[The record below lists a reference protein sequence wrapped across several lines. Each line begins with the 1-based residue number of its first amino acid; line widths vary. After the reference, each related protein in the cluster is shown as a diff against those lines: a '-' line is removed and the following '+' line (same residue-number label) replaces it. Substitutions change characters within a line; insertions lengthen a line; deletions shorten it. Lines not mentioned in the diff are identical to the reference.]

1 MGRELRKHQAV
12 DSADR
17 LPSQLMRL
25 IDGFVTTQLI
35 YVAAKLGVPDV
46 LADGP
51 RTGAEIADAVGAD
64 RDALVRVLR
73 GLVTDEVLAEA
84 DDDRF
89 ALTPLGGCLRS
100 MRGAALARGDV
111 YYDAAA
117 GLLATVREG
126 GTAFEHVHGEHFFD
140 HLARHPEREAAF
152 QESMAA
158 RSEQEARDVA
168 AAYDFAGVRR
178 LVDVGGGRGVLL
190 AEFLRAAPTMHGV
203 LTDREAAIPAAR
215 TYLAEAGVGDRAECV
230 AADFF
235 ETVPAGADVYVLSRV
250 IHDWDDQDAQRILA
264 TCRRAM
270 SPESRLLVIDAILP
284 ERALDRP
291 AAIRMDLHMLL
302 LLGARER
309 TEAEFRRLLEPV
321 GFRVGRVVMTAS
333 VAGLGI
339 IEAARA

>member
-1 MGRELRKHQAV
+1 MPA
-12 DSADR
+12 AD
-17 LPSQLMRL
+17 PPPVQLMRL

-35 YVAAKLGVPDV
+35 YVAAKLGVPDM

-51 RTGAEIADAVGAD
+51 RTGPEIADAAGAD

-73 GLVTDEVLAEA
+73 GLVTDEVLAEEA
-84 DDDRF
+84 DGRF
-89 ALTPLGGCLRS
+89 ALTPLGECLRS

-126 GTAFEHVHGEHFFD
+126 GTSFEHVHGERFFD

-158 RSEQEARDVA
+158 RSEQEARDVV
-168 AAYDFAGVRR
+168 AAYDFSGVRR

-190 AEFLRAAPTMHGV
+190 AEILRAHPAMHAV

-215 TYLAEAGVGDRAECV
+215 AYLDAASVGERADCV

-235 ETVPAGADVYVLSRV
+235 ETVPAGTDAYVLSRV
-250 IHDWDDQDAQRILA
+250 IHDWDDDDAARILT

-270 SPESRLLVIDAILP
+270 SPQSRLLVVEAILP

-309 TEAEFRRLLEPV
+309 TEAEFTHLLEGA
-321 GFRVGRVVMTAS
+321 GFRVQRVVMTAS

-339 IEAARA
+339 VEAAPA